1 MITLTFTG
9 GISCQ
14 HLPENTDVSSFENFI
29 FSFSCKRYCL
39 NPQPF
44 FFSNAYKVVIVD
56 LLFGNLLSQSII
68 LLLKAVKEFDQLL

>member
-1 MITLTFTG
+1 MEFHVNTYQRIQTSVPLRTL
-9 GISCQ
+9 
-14 HLPENTDVSSFENFI
+14 SSLFLAKDI
-29 FSFSCKRYCL
+29 ASTL
-39 NPQPF
+39 IP